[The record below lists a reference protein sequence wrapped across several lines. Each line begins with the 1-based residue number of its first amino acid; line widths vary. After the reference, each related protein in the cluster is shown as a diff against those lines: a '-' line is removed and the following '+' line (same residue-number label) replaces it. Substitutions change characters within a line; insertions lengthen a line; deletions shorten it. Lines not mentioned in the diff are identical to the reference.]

1 MKTYSILIILAF
13 IVLILLVFSNYA
25 NMAANNIPVVIQTP
39 SFLTPMFQ
47 EFGPDPCPFPFGCGG
62 KIRPGRKG
70 WFPATI
76 GRGRGHGRGRGR
88 GRGRGGGAGR
98 GGGGAGR
105 GGGGAGRGG
114 GGAGRG
120 GGGAGRGGG
129 GSGRGGGGAGRG
141 GRGGFTMPS

>member
-1 MKTYSILIILAF
+1 MKTYSVLIILAF
-13 IVLILLVFSNYA
+13 IVLMLLVFSNYA

-76 GRGRGHGRGRGR
+76 GRGRGR
-88 GRGRGGGAGR
+88 GAGR

-114 GGAGRG
+114 RGA
-120 GGGAGRGGG
+120 
-129 GSGRGGGGAGRG
+129 GRGGGGAGRG

>member
-1 MKTYSILIILAF
+1 MKTYSVLIILAF
-13 IVLILLVFSNYA
+13 IVLMLLVFSNYA

-47 EFGPDPCPFPFGCGG
+47 ELGPDPCPFPFGCGG

-76 GRGRGHGRGRGR
+76 GRGRG
-88 GRGRGGGAGR
+88 RGRGGGAGR

-105 GGGGAGRGG
+105 GGRGDLQCHHKI
-114 GGAGRG
+114 
-120 GGGAGRGGG
+120 
-129 GSGRGGGGAGRG
+129 
-141 GRGGFTMPS
+141 